1 MVFSKKDGM
10 DYLYFDQFSH
20 SAKQELEEQRAE
32 ADRLCVAES
41 MHLAEKSQM
50 AQAMFTTKKNEEPH
64 LQWFLNKSDQ
74 KEKGVGHYKC

>member
-1 MVFSKKDGM
+1 MFFSKKDGM

-41 MHLAEKSQM
+41 MHLAEKSQI
-50 AQAMFTTKKNEEPH
+50 AQAMFTAKKMKNSISSG
-64 LQWFLNKSDQ
+64 F
-74 KEKGVGHYKC
+74 